1 MLLQDKIAIIYGVG
15 SVGGAVAR
23 TFAAEGARV
32 FLAGRSPE
40 KLAHAAQDIPGA
52 ELATVDAFDRNS
64 VFAHTDA
71 VAAKAGRIDI
81 AINTVGVPHV
91 QGPLLA
97 DLTLDEFMTPIIGH
111 ATTNFITAQAVA
123 RHMTKQGSGV
133 ILTMSTPG
141 ARLAGPGFLGH
152 GVANA
157 GVEAFSRM
165 LAAEVGSSGVR
176 VVCIRPHAIS
186 DAVAT
191 SHTGETFA
199 KVAEAQGV
207 TVDAVLADFAEGTLL
222 GRLPTLDD
230 VANYAA
236 FAASDRA
243 RALTGAIG
251 NLTAGTLVD

>member
-32 FLAGRSPE
+32 FLAGRSTA
-40 KLAHAAQDIPGA
+40 KLEQVARDIPGA
-52 ELATVDAFDRNS
+52 EIATVDAFDQDA
-64 VFAHTDA
+64 VFAYTEG
-71 VAAKAGRIDI
+71 VAAEVGRIDI
-81 AINTVGVPHV
+81 AINAVGVPHV
-91 QGPLLA
+91 QGPPLA
-97 DLTLDEFMTPIIGH
+97 ELTVDEFMTPITGH
-111 ATTNFITAQAVA
+111 ARTNFITAQAVA
-123 RHMTKQGSGV
+123 RQMTKQGSGV

-165 LAAEVGSSGVR
+165 LAAEVGPRGVR

-191 SHTGETFA
+191 SHTGAVFT
-199 KVAEAQGV
+199 KVADAQGV
-207 TVDAVLADFAEGTLL
+207 TVDAVLAGFAQGTMLN
-222 GRLPTLDD
+222 RLPTLDD

-243 RALTGAIG
+243 RALTGTIG